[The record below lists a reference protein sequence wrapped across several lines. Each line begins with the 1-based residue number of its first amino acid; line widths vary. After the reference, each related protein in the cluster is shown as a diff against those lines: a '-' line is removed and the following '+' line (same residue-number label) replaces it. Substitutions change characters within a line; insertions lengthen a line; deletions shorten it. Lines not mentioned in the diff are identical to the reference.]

1 MTYGRPSEYWP
12 VSESCGAVLTTWWW
26 IITRNLNPEFISSL
40 SSWVFQETGV
50 VKVLSTEHYRL
61 KDLGNGTTVKQ
72 SRDRFAGYTVKED
85 VVGLMALIFYGKN
98 SKN

>member
-1 MTYGRPSEYWP
+1 M
-12 VSESCGAVLTTWWW
+12 
-26 IITRNLNPEFISSL
+26 
-40 SSWVFQETGV
+40 

-85 VVGLMALIFYGKN
+85 VVSLTALIFYGR
-98 SKN
+98 SSRDSF

>member
-1 MTYGRPSEYWP
+1 M
-12 VSESCGAVLTTWWW
+12 
-26 IITRNLNPEFISSL
+26 
-40 SSWVFQETGV
+40 

-85 VVGLMALIFYGKN
+85 VVGLMALIFYGRN